1 MPTLKKR
8 INIVVDEKTYE
19 ILRQMSSDKEKSLS
33 KISLELIERA
43 LEDQED
49 AYFSRIA
56 DKRLSQKFKKIPHE
70 KAWD

>member
-8 INIVVDEKTYE
+8 ISIVVNEKTYE

-33 KISLELIERA
+33 KTSLDLIEKA

-49 AYFSRIA
+49 AYFSRVV
-56 DKRLSQKFKKIPHE
+56 DKRLSQKFKKISHE

>member
-8 INIVVDEKTYE
+8 INIVVSEKTYE

-33 KISLELIERA
+33 KTSLDLIEKA

-49 AYFSRIA
+49 AYFSRIVNE
-56 DKRLSQKFKKIPHE
+56 RLSQKFKKIPHE